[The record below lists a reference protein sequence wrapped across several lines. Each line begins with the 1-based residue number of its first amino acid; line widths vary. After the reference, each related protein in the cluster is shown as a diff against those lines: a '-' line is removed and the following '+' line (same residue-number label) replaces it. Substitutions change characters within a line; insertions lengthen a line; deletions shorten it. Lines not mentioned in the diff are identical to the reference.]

1 MNNTDPHN
9 LVGNLV
15 GFDVP
20 ASDGGDYGLRVI
32 RYDPETEDYY
42 ALPIKFSTGAVIG
55 EERDIDAF
63 KITYRYDLKAKRQS

>member
-1 MNNTDPHN
+1 MNTTDPHN
-9 LVGNLV
+9 II

-20 ASDGGDYGLRVI
+20 AADGMDYGYRVL
-32 RYDPETEDYY
+32 RYDPETEDYW
-42 ALPIKFSTGAVIG
+42 ALPIKFSTGEVIG